1 MSAGPFY
8 GAIGFFRRTS
18 REVAFLKLLS
28 NYVNT
33 ISTRAFYIRFDQYS
47 KKSSKKQLENDLEIF
62 SYKLHA
68 VFIVTLIY
76 CHKII
81 KIASWF
87 LQTVIDFSVQYS
99 FA

>member
-33 ISTRAFYIRFDQYS
+33 KFGQTFD
-47 KKSSKKQLENDLEIF
+47 LTNI
-62 SYKLHA
+62 
-68 VFIVTLIY
+68 
-76 CHKII
+76 
-81 KIASWF
+81 
-87 LQTVIDFSVQYS
+87 
-99 FA
+99 